1 MGAEQISEYT
11 PGFNPIQSES
21 VEPAINNS
29 SVKEIR

>member
-21 VEPAINNS
+21 AEPAIKNS